1 MAHHDIHQLRQFIG
15 MVPTKEP
22 AKGRN
27 SRVVDQRHLTADGR
41 IDHRAKLRHLEA
53 DAITSNPGLPE

>member
-1 MAHHDIHQLRQFIG
+1 